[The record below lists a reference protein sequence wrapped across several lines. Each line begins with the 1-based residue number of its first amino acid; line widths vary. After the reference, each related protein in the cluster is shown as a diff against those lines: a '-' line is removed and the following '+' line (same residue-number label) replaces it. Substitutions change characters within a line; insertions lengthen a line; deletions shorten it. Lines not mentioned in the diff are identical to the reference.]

1 MGPGQSPASCEKD
14 LNGLKEED
22 TGSRYSLK
30 LTSLS
35 ILFNI
40 IYESEND

>member
-1 MGPGQSPASCEKD
+1 MGPGQTPASYEKD

-22 TGSRYSLK
+22 TGSRYNLK

-40 IYESEND
+40 